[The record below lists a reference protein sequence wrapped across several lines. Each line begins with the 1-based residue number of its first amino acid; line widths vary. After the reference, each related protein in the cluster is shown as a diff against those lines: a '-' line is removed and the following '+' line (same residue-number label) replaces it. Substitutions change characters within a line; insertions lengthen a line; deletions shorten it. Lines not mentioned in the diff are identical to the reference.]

1 MLILAL
7 SGSPHQNGNT
17 AQLLRAALDAAA
29 AEGADTRFIQV
40 SKVMA
45 SVKQVFC
52 LQCSSPCK
60 GVCYAG
66 TLLGETL
73 DLLRQADGIII
84 GSPVYFQTVSA
95 QLKAFWDKTRKLRKE
110 LALLNVV
117 GGGVAVGASRFG
129 GQEMTVRTLH
139 DMMLV
144 QGMTV
149 VADGDWVDGDAG
161 HFGACAQAPADQDT
175 LAMKRVRV
183 LARRVCRVAEA
194 TRALRAAQ
202 RAR

>member
-1 MLILAL
+1 MLIVAL
-7 SGSPHQNGNT
+7 NGSPHKDGNT
-17 AQLLRAALDAAA
+17 AKLLRAALAVAEE
-29 AEGADTRFIQV
+29 EGAETRFIQV
-40 SKVMA
+40 SDAMA

-52 LQCSSPCK
+52 LQCSNPCK
-60 GVCYAG
+60 GVCYQD
-66 TLLGETL
+66 TLLGEAL
-73 DLLRQADGIII
+73 DVLRQADGVIM

-117 GGGVAVGASRFG
+117 GGAVTVGASRFG
-129 GQEMTVRTLH
+129 GQEATVRTLQ

-149 VADGDWVDGDAG
+149 VADGYYADGDAG
-161 HFGACAQAPADQDT
+161 HFGACAQVPADQDAQ
-175 LAMKRVRV
+175 AMKRVQV
-183 LARRVCRVAEA
+183 LVRRVCQVAYA
-194 TRALRAAQ
+194 TRELRAAQ

>member
-7 SGSPHQNGNT
+7 SGSPHKNGNT
-17 AQLLRAALDAAA
+17 AKLLRTALDAAA
-29 AEGADTRFIQV
+29 AEGAETKFIQV
-40 SKVMA
+40 SEAMA

-60 GVCYAG
+60 GVCYEG

-73 DLLRQADGIII
+73 DTLRQADGIII

-149 VADGDWVDGDAG
+149 VADGHFADGNAG
-161 HFGACAQAPADQDT
+161 HFGACAQAPAGEDT
-175 LAMKRVRV
+175 QALARVQV
-183 LARRVCRVAEA
+183 LARRVCQVAYA
-194 TRALRAAQ
+194 TRELRAA
-202 RAR
+202 RRGG